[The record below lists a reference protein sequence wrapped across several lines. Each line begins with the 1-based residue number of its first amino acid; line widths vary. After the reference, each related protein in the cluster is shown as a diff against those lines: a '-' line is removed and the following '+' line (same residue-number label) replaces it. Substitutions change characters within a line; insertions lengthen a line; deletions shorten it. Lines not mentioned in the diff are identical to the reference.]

1 MIIIGLIKPLDI
13 VMNHAGSIALGL
25 LLSSVV
31 AAGSAVATETAGYTL
46 VLQNH
51 RYQPTELR
59 IPADTRVK
67 LEVIN
72 KDPSPEE
79 FESNDFPAEKII
91 MPKSSATLFVGPLK
105 AGRYHFY
112 GDFHQPTAQGTL
124 IVE

>member
-1 MIIIGLIKPLDI
+1 MGMIIINLSTWQDMTVK
-13 VMNHAGSIALGL
+13 HAGSMALGL
-25 LLSSVV
+25 LLSIA
-31 AAGSAVATETAGYTL
+31 AAGTYAAEPPSYTL

-51 RYQPTELR
+51 RYQPGELH

-67 LEVIN
+67 LDVIN

-79 FESNDFPAEKII
+79 FESNDFPAEKIV
-91 MPKSSATLFVGPLK
+91 MPNGRMSLFVGPLK

-124 IVE
+124 VVE